1 MEVLNIA
8 QPDNPAGLPAGAAS
22 WLAPFH
28 LKQDYEA
35 SMTAHNK
42 AYVVRALTHAV
53 LTFPLLLFPRLST
66 QLTISLLLASALRK
80 DCGTVVQRG
89 PGGDNTW

>member
-8 QPDNPAGLPAGAAS
+8 QPDNPGGLPAGAVS

-53 LTFPLLLFPRLST
+53 LTFPLLLFPLLST
-66 QLTISLLLASALRK
+66 QLTISLTPGLPK
-80 DCGTVVQRG
+80 DSGTVVQRR